1 MIHFKPKDEENQFL
15 IKEIPG
21 IVGMISANNFRKEEV
36 IKVIDIMDTL
46 KV

>member
-1 MIHFKPKDEENQFL
+1 
-15 IKEIPG
+15 
-21 IVGMISANNFRKEEV
+21 MISANNFRKEEV